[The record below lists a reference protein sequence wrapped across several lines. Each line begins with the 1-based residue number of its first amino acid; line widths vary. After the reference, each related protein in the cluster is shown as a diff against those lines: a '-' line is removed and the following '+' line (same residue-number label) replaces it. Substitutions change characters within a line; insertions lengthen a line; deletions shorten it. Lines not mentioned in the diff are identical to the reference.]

1 MRVRRPRG
9 ATARRAAAL
18 PTAGSQLL
26 RGCEHGC
33 EHARR
38 DSQTQS
44 GKCSTLYVTALGQC
58 LAADATKGKGH

>member
-1 MRVRRPRG
+1 MRVRRPS
-9 ATARRAAAL
+9 RAATL
-18 PTAGSQLL
+18 PTADSQLL
-26 RGCEHGC
+26 RGC